1 MTSLLE
7 RRFIVLSGKGGVGRT
22 TVAAALARAAADAG
36 KRVLVAQAASAER
49 LGRLFGRFGPIG
61 TDVVT
66 LAPGVDAVNMT
77 PQSALHEYGLMVLRS
92 ELVYRA
98 LFENRAVRGFL
109 GAIPGLDAYAMLG
122 KAWWHTTELAAAS
135 ATSAKR
141 PRYDLV
147 ILDGPASGH
156 ATLMLRIPGAILTAM
171 PKGPLARDARAIRA
185 LLTDA
190 ARAALVIVTLAE
202 ELPARETA
210 ELAAAARGPLQIP
223 LGPVIVNAVPSDAL
237 SDADADAVLA
247 PLMPASN
254 DVGSAARGDAA
265 STGSADGLEATLRL
279 ARTLRSHRRV
289 ADEQLERLR
298 LDPGG
303 PLITLPRLPTADIG
317 PAEVA
322 VLAARLAAACAAAP
336 DLAAPAAD
344 PGPAPTTA
352 GDVVRQSPA

>member
-1 MTSLLE
+1 MTPLLE

-36 KRVLVAQAASAER
+36 KRVLVAQASAAER
-49 LGRLFGRFGPIG
+49 LGRLYGRFGPVG
-61 TDVVT
+61 TDIVT

-77 PQSALHEYGLMVLRS
+77 PQSALHEYILMMLRS

-122 KAWWHTTELAAAS
+122 KAWFHTTEMLPAGSRGPA
-135 ATSAKR
+135 R

-156 ATLMLRIPGAILTAM
+156 ATLMLRIPGAILKAM
-171 PKGPLARDARAIRA
+171 PKGPLSHDARAMRT

-190 ARAALVIVTLAE
+190 QRAALVVVTLPE

-210 ELAAAARGPLQIP
+210 EIAAAARGELQIP
-223 LGPVIVNAVPSDAL
+223 MGPIIVNAVPSDAL
-237 SDADADAVLA
+237 SGPEADAVLG
-247 PLMPASN
+247 PL
-254 DVGSAARGDAA
+254 GGGDGPLA
-265 STGSADGLEATLRL
+265 ATLGI
-279 ARTLRSHRRV
+279 ARSLRAHRRA
-289 ADEQLERLR
+289 ADEQLDRLR
-298 LDPGG
+298 RDPGG
-303 PLITLPRLPTADIG
+303 PLITLPRLPSADLG

-322 VLAARLAAACAAAP
+322 LLAARISAADGVSDKASAGIAAAAP
-336 DLAAPAAD
+336 AP
-344 PGPAPTTA
+344 PSG
-352 GDVVRQSPA
+352 

>member
-1 MTSLLE
+1 MTSLLD
-7 RRFIVLSGKGGVGRT
+7 RRFLVISGKGGVGRT

-36 KRVLVAQAASAER
+36 KRVLVAQASAADR

-61 TDVVT
+61 TDVTT
-66 LAPGVDAVNMT
+66 LAPGIDAVNMT

-122 KAWWHTTELAAAS
+122 KAWWHTTEG
-135 ATSAKR
+135 TPHR

-171 PKGPLARDARAIRA
+171 PKGPLARDARAMRE
-185 LLTDA
+185 LLTDP
-190 ARAALVIVTLAE
+190 ARAAFVIVTLAE

-210 ELAAAARGPLQIP
+210 ELAAAARGPLGLP

-237 SDADADAVLA
+237 SNPDADAVLGPLAALTGDPEPPARDARDTLTRPAPRVGGDA
-247 PLMPASN
+247 PLA
-254 DVGSAARGDAA
+254 
-265 STGSADGLEATLRL
+265 ATLRL
-279 ARTLRSHRRV
+279 AASLRSHRRV

-298 LDPGG
+298 RAPGG
-303 PLITLPRLPTADIG
+303 PLIVLPRLPTADIG

-322 VLAARLAAACAAAP
+322 LLAARLAAA
-336 DLAAPAAD
+336 
-344 PGPAPTTA
+344 PAPGLPEPPLGT
-352 GDVVRQSPA
+352 GPDVVRQSRA